1 MASLNEKISKDIKYI
16 GKDFPT
22 IRKNL
27 IDFAKTYYP
36 TTFNDFN
43 EASPGMMFLE
53 TTAYVGDLLSFY
65 LDKQFKESL
74 LPYAT
79 QRKNVVALAQTL
91 GYKPRQAIAAQ
102 VDIDVFQTVP
112 AVGLGSKNSPDFR
125 YALAI
130 AGGMR
135 VKATKEAVFRTDLPI
150 DFSISGSSNLTD
162 ISIF

>member
-1 MASLNEKISKDIKYI
+1 MASVNEKISKDIKYT

-65 LDKQFKESL
+65 LDKQFKD
-74 LPYAT
+74 PPHK
-79 QRKNVVALAQTL
+79 R
-91 GYKPRQAIAAQ
+91 
-102 VDIDVFQTVP
+102 
-112 AVGLGSKNSPDFR
+112 
-125 YALAI
+125 
-130 AGGMR
+130 
-135 VKATKEAVFRTDLPI
+135 
-150 DFSISGSSNLTD
+150 
-162 ISIF
+162 